1 MDMNTPLQM
10 IFVMFAGWVNEHQRA
25 VISYLQE
32 ENRVL
37 REVQGRKRL
46 RLND

>member
-37 REVQGRKRL
+37 REV